1 MLIIHH
7 PHDKYILIAIALW
20 LAIWVYLVI
29 KALRISRKQIKQIE
43 HDHYKNVKATLLEPV
58 DIPGEDLD
66 LFECQHPHIEY
77 RAGCN

>member
-29 KALRISRKQIKQIE
+29 KACRISRKQIKQIE
-43 HDHYKNVKATLLEPV
+43 DDHYKNVNETVLLSDRLSEEEMV
-58 DIPGEDLD
+58 
-66 LFECQHPHIEY
+66 LFNSEFKIFDGY
-77 RAGCN
+77 KSGN